1 MFYVRLSSHSLVSL
15 IFSIPFYYAHV
26 KLFCR
31 CFLYGVWARESMVIF
46 MKGKENVNVK
56 NVVGINTE
64 RDNNIPPQYVQP
76 RIPTM
81 MTIRQAAATGI
92 LPEAALRR
100 MVKNKTIPA
109 IYSGTKAFINF
120 DRLCEMLSQTGAVS

>member
-1 MFYVRLSSHSLVSL
+1 
-15 IFSIPFYYAHV
+15 
-26 KLFCR
+26 
-31 CFLYGVWARESMVIF
+31 MVIF

-64 RDNNIPPQYVQP
+64 RDNNIPSQYVQP

-92 LPEAALRR
+92 LPESALRR
-100 MVKNKTIPA
+100 MVKNGTIPA
-109 IYSGTKAFINF
+109 IFSGTKAFINF
-120 DRLCEMLSQTGAVS
+120 DRLCEMLSQVGAVS

>member
-1 MFYVRLSSHSLVSL
+1 MVR
-15 IFSIPFYYAHV
+15 
-26 KLFCR
+26 
-31 CFLYGVWARESMVIF
+31 
-46 MKGKENVNVK
+46 KENVNVK
-56 NVVGINTE
+56 NVVGINTA
-64 RDNNIPPQYVQP
+64 RDNNAPSQYVQP

-100 MVKNKTIPA
+100 MVKDGTIPA

-120 DRLCEMLSQTGAVS
+120 DRLCEMLSQIGAVS

>member
-1 MFYVRLSSHSLVSL
+1 
-15 IFSIPFYYAHV
+15 
-26 KLFCR
+26 
-31 CFLYGVWARESMVIF
+31 

-56 NVVGINTE
+56 NVVGVTGMG
-64 RDNNIPPQYVQP
+64 DNNIPTQYTQP
-76 RIPTM
+76 RIPKM

-100 MVKNKTIPA
+100 MVKDGTIPA

-120 DRLCEMLSQTGAVS
+120 ERLCEMLSQIGAVS